1 MKGKALKSVALM
13 LAATGLV
20 CIMPSEAQN
29 PSVVKRIAMQSSKS
43 SDSVTEQEAYEIAK
57 EAYTFF
63 YPLISMDITRKQVTN
78 LEADKIPGFGPAN
91 EFHHI
96 RAYPTA
102 DFKAV
107 VRPNFDTLYSSAW
120 LDLSQEPMVVSV
132 PDTGGRYYLVPML
145 DMWTDV
151 FASPGWRTSGTKAKH
166 FVVAPQSWTG
176 KLPEHTQ
183 RINASTPYLWII
195 GRTKTDGPADYAAV
209 NKLQDGFT
217 ITPLSQWG
225 KGAEAVTAKIDPAVD
240 MKTPPLEQV
249 NRMDAATYFAYAA
262 ELMKKIHPMSL
273 TGRCCHG

>member
-1 MKGKALKSVALM
+1 
-13 LAATGLV
+13 
-20 CIMPSEAQN
+20 
-29 PSVVKRIAMQSSKS
+29 
-43 SDSVTEQEAYEIAK
+43 
-57 EAYTFF
+57 
-63 YPLISMDITRKQVTN
+63 
-78 LEADKIPGFGPAN
+78 
-91 EFHHI
+91 
-96 RAYPTA
+96 
-102 DFKAV
+102 
-107 VRPNFDTLYSSAW
+107 
-120 LDLSQEPMVVSV
+120 MVVSV

-151 FASPGWRTSGTKAKH
+151 FASPGWRTSGTKAEQ

-176 KLPEHTQ
+176 KLPEHTE